1 MNTPR
6 TEVDL
11 AAEIG
16 DLLLQLIKAV
26 VTIPNAVTVKHSSI
40 GPLAVFVI
48 KSHPSDVR
56 RIIGGQGKRIRA
68 FTEIVNSLARQIGRE
83 AQLTIDESCNGQSF
97 QMQRSSPF
105 ADAQTK
111 DFSAITAL
119 LTRTVTMFADS
130 PRSVQVIYTAPE
142 GTNIA
147 VFEVKV
153 KMGSYA
159 AIYGQPG
166 NFDYG
171 PDGSTIGSIKN
182 IFDGIGK
189 NHGRVVRIVM
199 TNM

>member
-1 MNTPR
+1 MNSP
-6 TEVDL
+6 EPELDL

-26 VTIPNAVTVKHSSI
+26 VTNPNSVTVKHSSI

-48 KSHPSDVR
+48 KTHPSDVR
-56 RIIGGQGKRIRA
+56 KVIGGQGKRIRA
-68 FTEIVNSLARQIGRE
+68 FTEIVNSLSRQIGRE
-83 AQLTIDESCNGQSF
+83 AQITIDESGNGPNF
-97 QMQRSSPF
+97 QVQRSTSF
-105 ADAQTK
+105 VDAQSK
-111 DFSAITAL
+111 DFSAITGL
-119 LTRTVTMFADS
+119 LTRTVRMFADS
-130 PRSVQVIYTAPE
+130 PTAVQVIYTAPE

-153 KMGSYA
+153 KPSSYSA
-159 AIYGQPG
+159 LYGQPA

-171 PDGSTIGSIKN
+171 PDGSVIGSIKN

-199 TNM
+199 TKL